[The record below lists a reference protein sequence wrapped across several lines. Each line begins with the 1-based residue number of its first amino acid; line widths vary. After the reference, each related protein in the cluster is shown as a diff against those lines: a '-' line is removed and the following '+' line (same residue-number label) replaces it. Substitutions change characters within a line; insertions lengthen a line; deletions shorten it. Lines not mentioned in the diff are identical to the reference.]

1 MFEGRLI
8 CELRDVNE
16 NDTIL
21 YIKKLNDEPS
31 SSTFDALWEKRVM
44 YLDEINPAVDGRR
57 HGITFPMPVA
67 IFTII

>member
-1 MFEGRLI
+1 MFEDRLI

-16 NDTIL
+16 NDMIL
-21 YIKKLNDEPS
+21 FFNFNDEPS